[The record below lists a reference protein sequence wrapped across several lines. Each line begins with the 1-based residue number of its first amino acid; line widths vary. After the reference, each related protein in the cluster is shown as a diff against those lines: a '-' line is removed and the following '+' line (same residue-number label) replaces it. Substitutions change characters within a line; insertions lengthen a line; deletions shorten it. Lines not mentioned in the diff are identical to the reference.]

1 MKIFGIISNL
11 IIQPILN
18 GWVFTILWKWFIVS
32 IFGMKLITI
41 PQGIGLAVFISFI
54 TYRADN
60 NNKNDESYLGL
71 EIIMSLIYPI
81 VFLIYGWI
89 ISLFI

>member
-32 IFGMKLITI
+32 TFGMKLITI
-41 PQGIGLAVFISFI
+41 PQGIGLAVFICFI

-89 ISLFI
+89 ISLFL